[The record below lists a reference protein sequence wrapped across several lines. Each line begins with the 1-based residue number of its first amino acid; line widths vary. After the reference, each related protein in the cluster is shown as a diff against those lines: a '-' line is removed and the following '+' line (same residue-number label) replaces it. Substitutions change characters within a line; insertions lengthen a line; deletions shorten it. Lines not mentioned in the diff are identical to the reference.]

1 MKFGSICSG
10 GKFGQRPHLT
20 QTTYTDDSEQFFDLL
35 TSDQQIVR
43 KVRFVSDEAVQLDW
57 NFKHD
62 FVESFSRTNV
72 VIAAYTSAQARLK
85 LLGYL
90 KLLGRRVCYCAT
102 HSIIFTTS
110 LGL

>member
-43 KVRFVSDEAVQLDW
+43 KVRFVSDEAVQLD
-57 NFKHD
+57 
-62 FVESFSRTNV
+62 
-72 VIAAYTSAQARLK
+72 
-85 LLGYL
+85 
-90 KLLGRRVCYCAT
+90 
-102 HSIIFTTS
+102 
-110 LGL
+110 